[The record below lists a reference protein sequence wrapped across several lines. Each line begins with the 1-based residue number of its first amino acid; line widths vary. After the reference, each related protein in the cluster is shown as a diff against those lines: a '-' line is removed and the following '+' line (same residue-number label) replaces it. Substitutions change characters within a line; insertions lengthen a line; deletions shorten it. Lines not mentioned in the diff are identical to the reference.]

1 MVNAQDLKRVFRAIE
16 KEDVAKAKELLESQI
31 SKDSI
36 NPGSRWMYARLLS
49 CDSLSE
55 YYDLDQA
62 RIYAQQAAVD
72 FQRADEKIKLAFIM
86 APFSLLDIEKTNTD
100 IENQTYEKVLS
111 RYTLDAFH
119 SFLSLYP
126 KSAYNEGIF
135 YNIDSLAF
143 DSVTQIHN
151 WKSYETM

>member
-1 MVNAQDLKRVFRAIE
+1 MVNAQDLKRVFRALE

-72 FQRADEKIKLAFIM
+72 FQRADGKNKI
-86 APFSLLDIEKTNTD
+86 
-100 IENQTYEKVLS
+100 
-111 RYTLDAFH
+111 
-119 SFLSLYP
+119 SFYHGS
-126 KSAYNEGIF
+126 I
-135 YNIDSLAF
+135 
-143 DSVTQIHN
+143 
-151 WKSYETM
+151 